1 MAKNLPDPSRRSFI
15 TRLTK
20 SFLEMARELN
30 TLAEEWQGRGT
41 SPIVPPAEN
50 RQPPQEEWA
59 AINTLLSLPAYHLIY
74 LLTFDPPRPIDKAV
88 PLPASLSGTDWATSL
103 GEDPMAATNQFQV
116 MGALVRAD
124 LQTHIAA
131 RDFTRAELQ
140 AMLRARQLP
149 ISGNK
154 EELVER
160 LIQADE
166 PGLWTAL
173 DGLILWECAPWAWY
187 TAKMRLDEVLSSPV
201 QANECQTSQPDPM
214 REAIKWILA
223 AAAGGVIGNRADDV
237 VMALV
242 DSIRAQNVHADSA
255 SPMIDVPSSPLPTP
269 ENSAPVPEPL
279 PEPDPQSTPRPR
291 STPIPP
297 LAFDW
302 VTIPAGEFW
311 MGSDKDKDPLAYDDE
326 TPQHKVYLPTY
337 RIARYPVT
345 VAQFAQFSK
354 ATGYQTVAE
363 KEGWAYSWS
372 GSSWQ
377 QIKGAYWAHPRGPES
392 DVQNKANHPVTC
404 VSWVDVNEFCRWAGV
419 RLASEAEWEK
429 AARGTDGRIY
439 PWGNELPDKER
450 CNFNMDVGDT
460 TAVGSYAKGKSPYGV
475 LDMAGN
481 VWEWTSSLYK
491 NYPYKSDDGREDP
504 ADAGRRVVRGGSFV
518 DLQNLVRSACR
529 YHNFIDSRSL
539 NVGFRVVAPGS

>member
-1 MAKNLPDPSRRSFI
+1 MAKNLSDPSRRSFI

-30 TLAEEWQGRGT
+30 KLAEEWQGRDDT
-41 SPIVPPAEN
+41 MTEPSVE
-50 RQPPQEEWA
+50 RQREAAQEREVA
-59 AINTLLSLPAYHLIY
+59 TQALLRLPVSHLIY
-74 LLTFDPPRPIDKAV
+74 LLTFDPPRPVDKPI
-88 PLPASLSGTDWATSL
+88 PLPSYLAATDWTTFLEEMPAVVAEHL
-103 GEDPMAATNQFQV
+103 QAL
-116 MGALVRAD
+116 GALVRSD
-124 LQTHIAA
+124 LPTHLAA
-131 RDFTRAELQ
+131 RDFKHAELQ
-140 AMLRARQLP
+140 AMLRVRQLP
-149 ISGNK
+149 VSGNK
-154 EELVER
+154 EDLLER
-160 LIQADE
+160 LVRADE
-166 PGLWTAL
+166 PGMWAAL
-173 DGLILWECAPWAWY
+173 TDLILWQCTPWAKDK
-187 TAKMRLDEVLSSPV
+187 AKMRLEEVLTEQSV
-201 QANECQTSQPDPM
+201 DEGQPALSAPM
-214 REAIKWILA
+214 REVIKWILLA
-223 AAAGGVIGNRADDV
+223 AASGFVGNRADSM
-237 VMALV
+237 VMAAFASDRGQNSDT
-242 DSIRAQNVHADSA
+242 DSTPLPGMA
-255 SPMIDVPSSPLPTP
+255 PESPLSTP
-269 ENSAPVPEPL
+269 LSNTTVPEP
-279 PEPDPQSTPRPR
+279 PPAPAPQSPPRLR

-504 ADAGRRVVRGGSFV
+504 ADAGRRVVRGGSF
-518 DLQNLVRSACR
+518 DYNLNLVRSA
-529 YHNFIDSRSL
+529 SR
-539 NVGFRVVAPGS
+539 NRFNDVGFRVVAPGS